1 MGIEVIWV
9 RWQAKFLNFRNFGA
23 RPSGRLP
30 LRPGREPI
38 NSEWSTDVR
47 FGAHNGLKSDIAP
60 CPKSAMN
67 GLMHCS
73 KSGLL
78 VRRHSCAPL
87 NLAFRLPH
95 VSAVA
100 TDICTHRQRTF
111 ALHCFRFCFLL
122 ASGSPESHTFF
133 SSATTRRSKCSRGL
147 VLIASSKPINICQM
161 RAIQV
166 SRLVNWV
173 FSFIMCSMFDL
184 LPRGHPPDR
193 NQGIRK
199 PTFLRLF
206 SMPPKV
212 PIAVR
217 AGSAKT
223 TDLDVMTN
231 LQYLAPN
238 RLRARCAHTC
248 ANPPSTNSSAPAT

>member
-1 MGIEVIWV
+1 MTLWAI
-9 RWQAKFLNFRNFGA
+9 
-23 RPSGRLP
+23 
-30 LRPGREPI
+30 
-38 NSEWSTDVR
+38 
-47 FGAHNGLKSDIAP
+47 
-60 CPKSAMN
+60 N

-73 KSGLL
+73 KSDLL
-78 VRRHSCAPL
+78 VRRHSWDPL

-95 VSAVA
+95 VLAVA
-100 TDICTHRQRTF
+100 TDVCAHRQRTF

-147 VLIASSKPINICQM
+147 VLIASSKSINICQM

-193 NQGIRK
+193 NHGIRK

-206 SMPPKV
+206 QCRVSMASAMPWPPPMHSV
-212 PIAVR
+212 TMP
-217 AGSAKT
+217 
-223 TDLDVMTN
+223 
-231 LQYLAPN
+231 
-238 RLRARCAHTC
+238 RLR
-248 ANPPSTNSSAPAT
+248 PSRRIEWISLVVSTAPVAPIG

>member
-1 MGIEVIWV
+1 
-9 RWQAKFLNFRNFGA
+9 
-23 RPSGRLP
+23 
-30 LRPGREPI
+30 
-38 NSEWSTDVR
+38 
-47 FGAHNGLKSDIAP
+47 
-60 CPKSAMN
+60 
-67 GLMHCS
+67 MHCS

-95 VSAVA
+95 VLAVA

-217 AGSAKT
+217 TGSAKA